1 MKPRPGKSFQ
11 FASLSTRN
19 GAPQFYWKELSG
31 VSQKVALSALE
42 THGSVEGL
50 LAGESSATIGQVLDP
65 SQLAAVRA
73 VFKRLVGEETLARFA
88 AAEKEAEDDGDS
100 SPPPDDDDEEEEEE
114 ETKPFDLPV
123 PKSASAKK
131 EVKPRM
137 PAAGASSSSDMSE
150 VMSSKRA
157 ARMALVDELRVEV
170 EASEKAEKAAKKA
183 KREGTKMEPVEKAK
197 PVD

>member
-88 AAEKEAEDDGDS
+88 QGQQLHDSLSQVAQKAQAHQPGDVGAHWSIFGNVNDVDIVGRGDAKLKIKEWIRS
-100 SPPPDDDDEEEEEE
+100 
-114 ETKPFDLPV
+114 T
-123 PKSASAKK
+123 
-131 EVKPRM
+131 
-137 PAAGASSSSDMSE
+137 
-150 VMSSKRA
+150 
-157 ARMALVDELRVEV
+157 
-170 EASEKAEKAAKKA
+170 
-183 KREGTKMEPVEKAK
+183 
-197 PVD
+197 

>member
-19 GAPQFYWKELSG
+19 GAPAFFWKELSG

-50 LAGESSATIGQVLDP
+50 LAGESSATISQVLDP
-65 SQLAAVRA
+65 DQLAAVRA
-73 VFKRLVGEETLARFA
+73 VFKRIVGEETLARFA

-100 SPPPDDDDEEEEEE
+100 SPPPDDDDDEDDDDEEEAMRA
-114 ETKPFDLPV
+114 PN
-123 PKSASAKK
+123 SAKK
-131 EVKPRM
+131 EAKPRM
-137 PAAGASSSSDMSE
+137 PSGGASSSGMSE
-150 VMSSKRA
+150 VVSSKRA

-170 EASEKAEKAAKKA
+170 EASEKAAKKA
-183 KREGTKMEPVEKAK
+183 KHESTKLGQEDKAQL
-197 PVD
+197 VD